1 MINKNMSFFDH
12 LDELRNRII
21 KSILFIILFS
31 IISYYYS
38 ALIIDILINPI
49 KNYSINFQVL
59 KITSIFLIKIAISIM
74 SGILISFP
82 FILYQSLQ
90 FVLPAFN
97 LLTIKKIYFFTIISF
112 ILFISGIIFG
122 YRIIIPFSITFF
134 NSLSLGIEY
143 INLNYTLD
151 NYLFYLIWILT
162 ISSFIFQ
169 LPFLIII
176 IIKVGLVDI
185 KYLKNHR
192 KHIIVFFFIFA
203 AILTPP
209 DPVSQVC
216 VVLPLYLL
224 FEISLLLS
232 KIIK

>member
-1 MINKNMSFFDH
+1 
-12 LDELRNRII
+12 
-21 KSILFIILFS
+21 
-31 IISYYYS
+31 
-38 ALIIDILINPI
+38 
-49 KNYSINFQVL
+49 
-59 KITSIFLIKIAISIM
+59 M

-97 LLTIKKIYFFTIISF
+97 LLTIKKIYFFKIISF
-112 ILFISGIIFG
+112 ILFRSGIIFG
-122 YRIIIPFSITFF
+122 YKIIIPFSITFF

-192 KHIIVFFFIFA
+192 KHIIVSFFIFA